1 MNRKLT
7 ITAALLIAV
16 SIVLGAFGAHA
27 LKKVLTPDEL
37 SSFEVGVRYQ
47 MYQGLALFILGINAA
62 KFPVGFRRNT
72 NFMLF
77 GLLLFSSS
85 IYFLSIDRLM
95 GLELKWLG
103 PITPLGGLLM
113 ITGWVLLVVQLARKE
128 EERNNLD

>member
-47 MYQGLALFILGINAA
+47 MYQGLALLILGINAA